1 MRSAAAA
8 VSKVLP
14 KPSKAVKAVKRSEK
28 VNSLVRG
35 LEVLK
40 AFGKYHQPMTIT
52 EVAGEV
58 GLTPASAR
66 RMLITLTELGYVEQ
80 NGRRFRI
87 GPKVLDLGYSYMASM
102 PIWQI
107 ALPVLEELSDA
118 FHVSA
123 AAAVLDGCDALYA
136 IRTNSHQP
144 SSVLISTGT
153 RLPAH
158 VTAMGRILLANLEP
172 PRLEAVLQQIRF
184 DQLTERSVSNGAQL
198 RKILDQV
205 RKQEYSVVDEEM
217 FFGLRAIAVPLRN
230 RRGELVAAINAC
242 ANRRSIEISHLK
254 KTVLPA
260 LKDAADRI
268 RSLLPA

>member
-87 GPKVLDLGYSYMASM
+87 GPKVLDLGYSYMNGSLHSSS
-102 PIWQI
+102 
-107 ALPVLEELSDA
+107 AL
-118 FHVSA
+118 
-123 AAAVLDGCDALYA
+123 
-136 IRTNSHQP
+136 R
-144 SSVLISTGT
+144 
-153 RLPAH
+153 
-158 VTAMGRILLANLEP
+158 RI
-172 PRLEAVLQQIRF
+172 
-184 DQLTERSVSNGAQL
+184 T
-198 RKILDQV
+198 
-205 RKQEYSVVDEEM
+205 
-217 FFGLRAIAVPLRN
+217 
-230 RRGELVAAINAC
+230 C
-242 ANRRSIEISHLK
+242 ANCPTRIWGK
-254 KTVLPA
+254 AMLPLMIA
-260 LKDAADRI
+260 R
-268 RSLLPA
+268 